1 MNDTMVSELQRIY
14 DRDGMLIPDA
24 VVNEAADPAS
34 PLHEQFT
41 WDDRECG
48 AKYRLIEAGMLIRK
62 AKIQIVKDPDTIVNV
77 RAYVSVNHDGQR
89 GYMRTEQALEVHK
102 DQVFEQAIRDVA
114 ALRRR
119 YQSLVEFDEVLRA
132 VLAQERAA

>member
-1 MNDTMVSELQRIY
+1 MNDALISELQRIH
-14 DRDGMLIPDA
+14 DRDGMLVPDA

-41 WDDRECG
+41 WDDSE
-48 AKYRLIEAGMLIRK
+48 AADKWRLTEARTLIRK
-62 AKIQIVKDPDTIVNV
+62 AKIKIVKDPDTIVNV